1 MSFPSLQTHHGAKTT
16 IMALSIVLLCVLDA
30 FFTLELINRG
40 ASELNPLMDYYL
52 KKSDM
57 TFFLVKYLITSAGLL
72 IVLAIKE
79 ISFLGNRIP
88 RKLLLLSFLCVMGAV
103 VQWELYLLN

>member
-1 MSFPSLQTHHGAKTT
+1 MSFPSLQIHHGAKTT
-16 IMALSIVLLCVLDA
+16 VMVLSIVFLCVLDA

-40 ASELNPLMDYYL
+40 ARELNPLMDYYL

-79 ISFLGNRIP
+79 LSFFGNRIS
-88 RKLLLLSFLCVMGAV
+88 RRLLLLCFLGVMGAV